1 MKALRFGFDRLS
13 TYVDMSAKS
22 LATSEGCYI
31 VVVFPRIL
39 VPAFFYTLA
48 LGINKSSPKKPLL
61 VELLCTHHQ
70 KSPEV
75 SACDVA
81 ESAVREK
88 FGPEAIVA
96 YRDANEYSQTLPMNL
111 GRAHF
116 IAPCGCRAWTLPF

>member
-1 MKALRFGFDRLS
+1 
-13 TYVDMSAKS
+13 MSAKS
-22 LATSEGCYI
+22 PATSEGCYI
-31 VVVFPRIL
+31 VVVVRRIL
-39 VPAFFYTLA
+39 VPAFFYTVA
-48 LGINKSSPKKPLL
+48 LGINKSSPKKPWL
-61 VELLCTHHQ
+61 VELLCTHHK

-88 FGPEAIVA
+88 FGPEAIVG

-116 IAPCGCRAWTLPF
+116 IAPLVVVLGLCRFDTLLCRSAICRCR